1 MKQRKRN
8 QNSMEIET
16 VIKILPAN
24 KSPGPDD
31 FTGQVNQKFREEL
44 TPTKLLTKLFQKI
57 AEKGKLQN
65 SFYEN
70 TILLIPKQHKDIT
83 ETENYRPI
91 SLMNVDVNIFNKI
104 LANRIQQH
112 IKRIIHL
119 LSGLYPKDSSVYTNQ
134 SM

>member
-16 VIKILPAN
+16 VIKILTAN
-24 KSPGPDD
+24 KTPGPDD

-57 AEKGKLQN
+57 AEKGKLHN

-70 TILLIPKQHKDIT
+70 TILLIPK
-83 ETENYRPI
+83 
-91 SLMNVDVNIFNKI
+91 
-104 LANRIQQH
+104 
-112 IKRIIHL
+112 
-119 LSGLYPKDSSVYTNQ
+119 
-134 SM
+134 